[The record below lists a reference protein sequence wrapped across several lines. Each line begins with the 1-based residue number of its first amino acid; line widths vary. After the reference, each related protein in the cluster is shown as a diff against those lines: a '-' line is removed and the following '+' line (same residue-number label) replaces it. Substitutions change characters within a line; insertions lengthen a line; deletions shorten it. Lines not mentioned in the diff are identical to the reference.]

1 MLKLRLTLGLI
12 VLLSI
17 MACDSNRSQGD
28 AGRSPFKTNAND
40 NPPHFDLPDIQ
51 QNGELIV
58 LTLYGPESYFEFRGE
73 DFGVQF
79 MIARQYAKSIGV
91 SIRVD
96 VSRSQRELVEKLE
109 NGEGDFIA
117 FQVDKKDSLASL
129 LDYVGE
135 QEMSFFMDSLAKVRK
150 DTSLKSRQGGAWAVR
165 KDSPLLSAS
174 LSQWMTAHQKDFF
187 DYTTIRIKSSSGRT
201 YVPRRKVSSPILNAA
216 RGQISV
222 YDDIFKKYAISCGW
236 DWRLIAAQAYQESA
250 FDPQAVSHMG
260 AMGLMQLMPGTARD
274 VGVSQAEVFVP
285 ERNVQGA
292 TKLIKQLNT
301 HYSFITNGDERI
313 NFILAAY
320 NAGSGHVDDARAL
333 AQKYG
338 KNPNVW
344 LGNVDA
350 FVLKMSDSQYY
361 NQPEVKYGY
370 FRGSET
376 YDYVNSIRTRWSE
389 YKKKIRQ

>member
-1 MLKLRLTLGLI
+1 MIRRWLI
-12 VLLSI
+12 LLCVLLSI
-17 MACDSNRSQGD
+17 MACDSNKSQGE

-40 NPPHFDLPDIQ
+40 APPHFDLPDIQ

-79 MIARQYAKSIGV
+79 MIAREYAKSIGV
-91 SIRVD
+91 SVRVD
-96 VSRSQRELVEKLE
+96 VSRNQHDLIEKLQH
-109 NGEGDFIA
+109 GEGDFIA
-117 FQVDKKDSLASL
+117 CQVAQADSLAAF

-135 QEMSFFMDSLAKVRK
+135 KEMFTFMDRLSQQRK
-150 DTSLKSRQGGAWAVR
+150 DESLRPKTHAAWAVR

-201 YVPRRKVSSPILNAA
+201 YVPRRKVSSPILNAS
-216 RGQISV
+216 RGQISL
-222 YDDIFKKYAISCGW
+222 YDDLFKKYAISCGW
-236 DWRLIAAQAYQESA
+236 DWRLMAAQAYQESA
-250 FDPQAVSHMG
+250 FDPQAVSYMG

-274 VGVSQAEVFVP
+274 VGVSQADVFVP
-285 ERNVQGA
+285 ESNVRGA
-292 TKLIKQLNT
+292 SKLITKLNT
-301 HYSFITNGDERI
+301 HYSSISNSDERI

-320 NAGSGHVDDARAL
+320 NAGPGHVDDARAL

-350 FVLKMSDSQYY
+350 FVLKMSDAQYY
-361 NQPEVKYGY
+361 NQSEVKYGY

-376 YDYVNSIRTRWSE
+376 YDYVNSIRARWSE
-389 YKKKIRQ
+389 YKKKIKH